1 MPKINDPLPRGTAV
15 LWRQYLHFADDTIL
29 RAGRP
34 NDTTTETGDILSSG
48 CATIHGKCS
57 SSPLAN
63 PQLSEYVLSGL
74 LISWW
79 LLTPLLLCSRVNIKS
94 PFNHY
99 IFIFPSVLALLSETG
114 FERCAPFQSWPKSY
128 DALDGIV

>member
-48 CATIHGKCS
+48 MALDVAPTIHGKCS

-74 LISWW
+74 LISSGGSCPP
-79 LLTPLLLCSRVNIKS
+79 PLLSSGEYKIS
-94 PFNHY
+94 
-99 IFIFPSVLALLSETG
+99 I
-114 FERCAPFQSWPKSY
+114 
-128 DALDGIV
+128 